1 MTSWLIDALLVA
13 ALVVT
18 SWRTGAMYRELRRMR
33 TDETALRA
41 ALVEA
46 DASINRAAN
55 AVVLLKSEG
64 VRTLQALEERMG
76 EAQELAERLDIVL
89 DSYERRRAAPATP
102 ANDADALS
110 RFASVPAAIR

>member
-18 SWRTGAMYRELRRMR
+18 SWRTGAMYRELRRLR

-55 AVVLLKSEG
+55 AVVLLAT
-64 VRTLQALEERMG
+64 VLLIVFALLRVVDIRK
-76 EAQELAERLDIVL
+76 EL
-89 DSYERRRAAPATP
+89 
-102 ANDADALS
+102 
-110 RFASVPAAIR
+110 